1 MNGSAIIGL
10 AIRQLVSAMIF
21 RVLSVVFFAF
31 PIMTSAHHSRAEYS
45 GEPIEF
51 QGSLVDI
58 LWRNPHPAFTVE
70 VNGQS
75 QTWQVEGWSSLYTFD
90 RAGITQDRFALG
102 DTVRVYGLAS
112 NRRPGRFLATHMLLA
127 DGTEAILRREEDPYW
142 GESQRLGGQELWAI
156 ETGASVV
163 DAAAENRGIFRVWS
177 YPSPNVQTVQHLP
190 LTAAAEAA
198 RAEWDPVDNYVM
210 RCEQKTMPGSML
222 TPNPYEF
229 IDNGDTITVR
239 GHEGDVV
246 RTVHLSDAGDP
257 GSQPVDTAT
266 RASNSDAAPAT
277 RPSGAGAA
285 PTARSSN
292 PDAAPAT
299 GPYSLQ
305 GYSVGRWE
313 DDRTLVIHTSRINAG
328 YLGFTGIQ
336 LSDEVEVVERYTLS
350 EDQTRLN
357 FHITTTDPQ
366 TFTEPATAEYYW
378 LALGESFG
386 QYDCGV
392 H

>member
-1 MNGSAIIGL
+1 M
-10 AIRQLVSAMIF
+10 QLVKEMQFKSAALF
-21 RVLSVVFFAF
+21 FFVFPVVA
-31 PIMTSAHHSRAEYS
+31 SAHHSRAEYT

-51 QGSLVDI
+51 AGSLVDI

-70 VNGQS
+70 VEEDGQS

-156 ETGASVV
+156 ETGARVV

-177 YPSPNVQTVQHLP
+177 YPSPNPQTVRHEP
-190 LTAAAEAA
+190 LTAAAQAA
-198 RAEWDPVDNYVM
+198 RGEFDQVDNYIM
-210 RCEQKTMPGSML
+210 RCEQKTLPGSML

-229 IDNGDTITVR
+229 TDNGDTITVR

-246 RTVHLSDAGDP
+246 RTVYMANAVEP
-257 GSQPVDTAT
+257 GARSVD
-266 RASNSDAAPAT
+266 PAT
-277 RPSGAGAA
+277 QPH
-285 PTARSSN
+285 
-292 PDAAPAT
+292 
-299 GPYSLQ
+299 SLQ

-313 DDRTLVIHTSRINAG
+313 DERTLVIRTSRISAG
-328 YLGFTGIQ
+328 YMGFSGIL
-336 LSDEVEVVERYTLS
+336 LSDEVQVVERYTLS

-357 FHITTTDPQ
+357 FHVTTTDPQ

-386 QYDCGV
+386 QYDCSV

>member
-1 MNGSAIIGL
+1 MNYRIA
-10 AIRQLVSAMIF
+10 AVFVLVIP
-21 RVLSVVFFAF
+21 VVAA
-31 PIMTSAHHSRAEYS
+31 AHHSRAEYS

-70 VNGQS
+70 VTGNGQS

-90 RAGITQDRFALG
+90 RAGITRDRFAPG

-142 GESQRLGGQELWAI
+142 GESQRLGGQELWEI
-156 ETGASVV
+156 ETGARVV

-177 YPSPNVQTVQHLP
+177 YPSPNPQTVQHLP
-190 LTAAAEAA
+190 LTVAAEAA
-198 RAEWDPVDNYVM
+198 RTDWDPLENYVM
-210 RCEQKTMPGSML
+210 RCEQKTLPGSML

-229 IDNGDTITVR
+229 VDNGDTITVR
-239 GHEGDVV
+239 GYEGDVV
-246 RTVHLSDAGDP
+246 RTIHLVGATDPAAQPADATAQPADP
-257 GSQPVDTAT
+257 AAQPADTET
-266 RASNSDAAPAT
+266 Q
-277 RPSGAGAA
+277 
-285 PTARSSN
+285 
-292 PDAAPAT
+292 
-299 GPYSLQ
+299 PYTDQ
-305 GYSVGRWE
+305 GYSTGRWE
-313 DDRTLVIHTSRINAG
+313 DERTLVIRTSRINAG
-328 YLGFTGIQ
+328 YLGFTGIP
-336 LSDEVEVVERYTLS
+336 LSNEIEVVERYTLS

-357 FHITTTDPQ
+357 FHITYTDPQ
-366 TFTEPATAEYYW
+366 TFSEPATAEYYW

-386 QYDCGV
+386 QYDCGL

>member
-1 MNGSAIIGL
+1 MNFRIATVISLVLPAI
-10 AIRQLVSAMIF
+10 A
-21 RVLSVVFFAF
+21 
-31 PIMTSAHHSRAEYS
+31 SAHHSRAEYT
-45 GEPIEF
+45 GDPFEF
-51 QGSLVDI
+51 EGSLVDI

-70 VNGQS
+70 VGQDGQS
-75 QTWQVEGWSSLYTFD
+75 QVYQVEGWSSLYTFD
-90 RAGITQDRFALG
+90 RAGITQDRFSLG

-112 NRRPGRFLATHMLLA
+112 NRRPERILATHMLLA

-156 ETGASVV
+156 ETEAGVV

-177 YPSPNVQTVQHLP
+177 YPSPSPRTVLHEP

-198 RAEWDPVDNYVM
+198 RAEWDPIDNYVM
-210 RCEQKTMPGSML
+210 RCKQKTLPGSML

-229 IDNGDTITVR
+229 LDNGDTISVR
-239 GHEGDVV
+239 GYEGDVV
-246 RTVHLSDAGDP
+246 RTIHMRDAGDP
-257 GSQPVDTAT
+257 ADQ
-266 RASNSDAAPAT
+266 
-277 RPSGAGAA
+277 
-285 PTARSSN
+285 
-292 PDAAPAT
+292 
-299 GPYSLQ
+299 PYSLQ

-313 DDRTLVIHTSRINAG
+313 DERTLVVHTSRISAG
-328 YLGFTGIQ
+328 YLGFSGIL

-350 EDQTRLN
+350 EDQSRLD

-386 QYDCGV
+386 QYDCSV

>member
-1 MNGSAIIGL
+1 MN
-10 AIRQLVSAMIF
+10 F
-21 RVLSVVFFAF
+21 RVASVIFIFL
-31 PIMTSAHHSRAEYS
+31 PIIASAHHSRAEYT
-45 GEPIEF
+45 GAPIEF
-51 QGSLVDI
+51 AGSLVDI

-70 VNGQS
+70 VEENGQS

-112 NRRPGRFLATHMLLA
+112 NRRTGRFLATHMLLA

-156 ETGASVV
+156 ETGARVV

-177 YPSPNVQTVQHLP
+177 YPSPNPQTVRHEP
-190 LTAAAEAA
+190 LTAAAQAA
-198 RAEWDPVDNYVM
+198 RGEFDQVDNYIM
-210 RCEQKTMPGSML
+210 RCEQKTLPGSML

-246 RTVHLSDAGDP
+246 RTVHMADAVEP
-257 GSQPVDTAT
+257 GARSVD
-266 RASNSDAAPAT
+266 PAT
-277 RPSGAGAA
+277 RPH
-285 PTARSSN
+285 
-292 PDAAPAT
+292 
-299 GPYSLQ
+299 SLQ

-313 DDRTLVIHTSRINAG
+313 DEHTLVIRTSRISAG
-328 YLGFTGIQ
+328 YMGFSGIL

-357 FHITTTDPQ
+357 FHVTTTDPQ

-386 QYDCGV
+386 QYDCSV